1 MLGTRTGETGRGP
14 DVELSKMAA
23 RLRIPP
29 TIFENGADAA
39 VSKEVHRGQ
48 PARIDPALKSW
59 LDNVI
64 IPSLVRRFLSERE
77 ASERIPLTQ
86 GTDT

>member
-1 MLGTRTGETGRGP
+1 
-14 DVELSKMAA
+14 MAA

-39 VSKEVHRGQ
+39 VSKEVHRSQ

-64 IPSLVRRFLSERE
+64 IPTLVRRYLSERE
-77 ASERIPLTQ
+77 ESKRTASSQRN
-86 GTDT
+86 

>member
-1 MLGTRTGETGRGP
+1 
-14 DVELSKMAA
+14 MAA

-39 VSKEVHRGQ
+39 VSKEVHRSQ

-64 IPSLVRRFLSERE
+64 IPTLVRRYLSERE
-77 ASERIPLTQ
+77 APKRSASSQ